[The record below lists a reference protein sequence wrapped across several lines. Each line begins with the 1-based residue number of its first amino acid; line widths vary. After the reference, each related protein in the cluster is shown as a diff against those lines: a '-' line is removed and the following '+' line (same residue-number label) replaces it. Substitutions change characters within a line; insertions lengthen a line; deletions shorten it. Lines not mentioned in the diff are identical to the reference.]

1 MTMHELK
8 QLRRLGREIAE
19 DQRRLRELEQ
29 MAASPSS
36 PNLSG
41 MPGGPGNRIEN
52 YVAEMYDLQQ
62 LISEKIRR
70 LTAERVRLEAWITG
84 VKDTY
89 IRQIIE
95 LYYVDCYSWNRVAH
109 TIGGTTEHACFMAVK
124 RYMADQDKKDEKT

>member
-19 DQRRLRELEQ
+19 EQRRLRELEQ

-70 LTAERVRLEAWITG
+70 LTAERVRLERWIKS
-84 VKDTY
+84 VPESY

-95 LYYVDCYSWNRVAH
+95 LYYVDGYSWNRTAQK
-109 TIGGTTEHACFMAVK
+109 IGGTTADACRMTV
-124 RYMADQDKKDEKT
+124 RNYMLGREKKNEE

>member
-8 QLRRLGREIAE
+8 QLRRLGREITE
-19 DQRRLRELEQ
+19 DKRRLRELEQ

-41 MPGGPGNRIEN
+41 MPGGPGNKIEN

-62 LISEKIRR
+62 LIREKIQR
-70 LTAERVRLEAWITG
+70 LITERVRLEQWITS
-84 VKDTY
+84 VPDTY

-95 LYYVDCYSWNRVAH
+95 LFYVDGYSWNRTAQK
-109 TIGGTTEHACFMAVK
+109 IGGTTADACRMTV
-124 RYMADQDKKDEKT
+124 RNYMLGREKKNEE